1 MKTSKNINSLQSL
14 SASQWGM
21 FSSAQAQDICVG
33 RTQISRMLS
42 DGRLEK
48 CAPGIYR
55 FTSGEETSFAEIKAY
70 WLAAFPKEIAFSRIQ
85 KTHPD
90 AVVAGRTAAYMH
102 QIGDMYATP
111 YTFIV
116 ERRRQTRNQI
126 ISYKTWQVEDC
137 DIEVIEGLPV
147 TKVERTIAD
156 LIRLKEEQSLVDDV
170 IKDAIRAKTIDSHR
184 LAELLAP
191 LAARN
196 GYERDD
202 GRSFAEALIVQNS
215 DLHQVI
221 VSALDPVRKLYA
233 NMDAFQ
239 EPLRNIS
246 QTLLQ
251 TSNLS
256 ANLAKVVAGF
266 SSEATRAIA
275 SQIANIP
282 FFSSAVDSEAIRTAV
297 SQISNT
303 PTFNI
308 NEVIASTLGR
318 PLSSTASEEGDTDEV

>member
-1 MKTSKNINSLQSL
+1 MKTSRNINALQSL
-14 SASQWGM
+14 AASQWGM

-33 RTQISRMLS
+33 RTQVSRMLS

-48 CAPGIYR
+48 YAPGIYR
-55 FTSGEETSFAEIKAY
+55 FTSGDETSFAEIKAY
-70 WLAAFPKEIAFSRIQ
+70 WLAAFPKETAFSRIQ

-116 ERRRQTRNQI
+116 EKRKQTRNQI
-126 ISYKTWQVEDC
+126 INYQTWPVEDC
-137 DIEVIEGLPV
+137 DIEIIEGLPV
-147 TKVERTIAD
+147 TKVERTIVD

-170 IKDAIRAKTIDSHR
+170 IKDAIRAKAIDSHR

-202 GRSFAEALIVQNS
+202 GRSFAETLIVRNS
-215 DLHQVI
+215 DLQQVI
-221 VSALDPVRKLYA
+221 ASALDPLRKLYA

-266 SSEATRAIA
+266 GSEATRAIA
-275 SQIANIP
+275 SQIASISSD
-282 FFSSAVDSEAIRTAV
+282 SSAIDPEAIRAIV
-297 SQISNT
+297 PQISST
-303 PTFNI
+303 PTFNS
-308 NEVIASTLGR
+308 NEVVANALGQS
-318 PLSSTASEEGDTDEV
+318 LSSTAAKEGDADEV

>member
-1 MKTSKNINSLQSL
+1 MKTSKNIHSLQSL

-21 FSSAQAQDICVG
+21 FSSAQAQDTCVG

-48 CAPGIYR
+48 SAPSIYR
-55 FTSGEETSFAEIKAY
+55 FTSGEETPFAEIKAY
-70 WLAAFPKEIAFSRIQ
+70 WLAAFPKETAFSRIQ

-102 QIGDMYATP
+102 QMGDMYATP

-116 ERRRQTRNQI
+116 EKRKQTRNQLI
-126 ISYKTWQVEDC
+126 NYRTWQVEDC

-170 IKDAIRAKTIDSHR
+170 IKDAIRAMTIDSHR

-202 GRSFAEALIVQNS
+202 GRSFAEALIVRNS
-215 DLHQVI
+215 DLQQVI
-221 VSALDPVRKLYA
+221 ASALDPLRKLYA
-233 NMDAFQ
+233 NTDAFQ
-239 EPLRNIS
+239 EPLRNIF
-246 QTLLQ
+246 QML
-251 TSNLS
+251 
-256 ANLAKVVAGF
+256 
-266 SSEATRAIA
+266 
-275 SQIANIP
+275 
-282 FFSSAVDSEAIRTAV
+282 
-297 SQISNT
+297 
-303 PTFNI
+303 
-308 NEVIASTLGR
+308 
-318 PLSSTASEEGDTDEV
+318 

>member
-1 MKTSKNINSLQSL
+1 MKTSENINSLQSL

-21 FSSAQAQDICVG
+21 FSSAQAQNACVG

-70 WLAAFPKEIAFSRIQ
+70 WLAAFPKETAFSRIQ

-90 AVVAGRTAAYMH
+90 AIVTGRTAAYMH
-102 QIGDMYATP
+102 QLGDMYATP

-116 ERRRQTRNQI
+116 EKRKQTRSPM
-126 ISYKTWQVEDC
+126 ISYQTWQIEDC
-137 DIEVIEGLPV
+137 DIEIIEGLPI

-156 LIRLKEEQSLVDDV
+156 LIRMREEQSLVDDV

-191 LAARN
+191 FAARN
-196 GYERDD
+196 GYKRGD
-202 GRSFAEALIVQNS
+202 GRSFAEALIVRNS
-215 DLHQVI
+215 DIQQVI
-221 VSALDPVRKLYA
+221 ASALEPLRKLYA

-256 ANLAKVVAGF
+256 ANLAKVVTGF

-282 FFSSAVDSEAIRTAV
+282 SVRSAVDSEAIRTAV
-297 SQISNT
+297 SQISST
-303 PTFNI
+303 PIFNL
-308 NEVIASTLGR
+308 NKAVASALDR